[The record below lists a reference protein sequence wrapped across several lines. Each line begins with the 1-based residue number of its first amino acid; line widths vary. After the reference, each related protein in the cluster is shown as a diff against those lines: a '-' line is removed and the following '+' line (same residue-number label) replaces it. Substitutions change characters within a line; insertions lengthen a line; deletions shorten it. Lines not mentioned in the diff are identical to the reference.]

1 MEYRPLGNSS
11 LLTSVIG
18 LGCSRLGSS
27 VFEDEPVETEAL
39 LHFAIDHGINFFDT
53 ADSYGYGNSERVLGR
68 ALRGK
73 REKVILA
80 TKGGFL
86 PSSLARIGQH
96 LVPFIGPFR
105 SVISRNKSTLKTLS
119 RKRQNFD
126 VAYLKKTLEKSLR
139 RLRTDYID
147 LYQLHSPPR
156 TVLENGQAFRFL
168 EQSQQEG
175 KIRFYGISV
184 NTIEDGMLCL
194 HNPQITALQVPINLF
209 EQQAVT
215 DLLPQAFPHT
225 GILARVP
232 LARGLLT
239 EKAMIQT
246 GPQLQPHTK
255 LSKPQQALFDL
266 SAQEGRRISD
276 VAIQFLLQFTQIS
289 SILIG
294 TKSVNH
300 LHRNILAGQQP
311 AFSHELAARIASLRF
326 EPGIPL
332 VTARANQSIMR

>member
-1 MEYRPLGNSS
+1 MEYRRLGKTP

-18 LGCSRLGSS
+18 LGCSRLGAS
-27 VFEDEPVETEAL
+27 VFEDETVEAESL

-53 ADSYGYGNSERVLGR
+53 ADSYSYGNSECLLGK
-68 ALRGK
+68 AIRGK
-73 REKVILA
+73 RDQVILA

-105 SVISRNKSTLKTLS
+105 TVISRNKATLKTFS
-119 RKRQNFD
+119 QKRQNFD
-126 VAYLKKTLEKSLR
+126 VQYLKKALEKSLR
-139 RLRTDYID
+139 RLGTDYID
-147 LYQLHSPPR
+147 LYQLHSPPLAI
-156 TVLENGQAFRFL
+156 LENGLAFRFL
-168 EQSQQEG
+168 EQCQQEG

-184 NTIEDGMLCL
+184 NSIEDGLFCL
-194 HNPQITALQVPINLF
+194 QNPQIAALQVPINLF
-209 EQQAVT
+209 EQQAVS
-215 DLLPQAFPHT
+215 DLLPHAFPNT

-246 GPQLQPHTK
+246 GPQVQNRAEI
-255 LSKPQQALFDL
+255 SKQQQTLHEL
-266 SAQEGRRISD
+266 CAQEDRRISD

-289 SILIG
+289 SIIVG

-311 AFSHELAARIASLRF
+311 ALSHELITHITSL
-326 EPGIPL
+326 
-332 VTARANQSIMR
+332 